1 MISSAN
7 DLLTWF
13 LKFLLETWTKR
24 DQVDNLGKYGE

>member
-7 DLLTWF
+7 DLLAWF

-24 DQVDNLGKYGE
+24 DQIDNLGKYGE